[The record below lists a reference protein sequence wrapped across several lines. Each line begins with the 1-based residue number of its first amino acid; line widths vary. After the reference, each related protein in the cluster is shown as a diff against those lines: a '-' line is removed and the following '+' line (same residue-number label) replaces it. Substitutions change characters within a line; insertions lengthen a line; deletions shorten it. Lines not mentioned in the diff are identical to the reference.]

1 VQPLQPE
8 QPLRPQVVPVAS
20 WLPECADKAL
30 RIAAAS
36 GDAVA
41 LRAVLPQAILGGAQ
55 PELLEWAFDKC
66 QELEHEAWAGR
77 MRCSASQTLEEMLV
91 RKDARAEWLAAAQD
105 RAFEAN
111 VQGDLLARA
120 REEIVR
126 RQACQA
132 AEEALLL
139 ALAERSALA
148 DALTQAV
155 SCAEKAGVDVEL
167 LRYARRRLEDLQQ
180 YARRVAVSSKA
191 EQSLADLVVSG
202 NGIAETGAVVEEAQ
216 KAGASRKTLERAW
229 KRKVTLEAQEWQVQK
244 SELAGQRLR
253 LAMQAADPQELAGTL
268 SYAIA
273 LGASEELVLRAR
285 QKQEGGCS
293 GSSCNGGGG
302 TDRARR
308 SSDESR
314 SSLNTSR
321 EPVASC
327 TSSSRWTL
335 PPRIPS
341 SSADSALAV
350 SRQQSH
356 ATTVLESVRE
366 KAQASRP
373 ASASE
378 GSPKPMRL
386 TSASPR
392 PAPREDV
399 PCYGLDAE
407 LKAKAAAKYDAQ
419 AEEDAAR
426 WVQAITGEE
435 VVGDFFDALRSGQV
449 LCQLVNSIRAGS
461 VAKINS
467 AGMPFKERENISNF
481 LRVCRSLGVQ
491 EYALFSTDDLYEEKN
506 LQSVVNCV
514 HALGGAVQRSVPEF
528 RGPHFGVA
536 DTSNAKRDSRRELGP
551 ASQTGGFHG
560 PMERSHLD
568 VVSNQ
573 IVRGGC

>member
-1 VQPLQPE
+1 
-8 QPLRPQVVPVAS
+8 
-20 WLPECADKAL
+20 
-30 RIAAAS
+30 
-36 GDAVA
+36 
-41 LRAVLPQAILGGAQ
+41 
-55 PELLEWAFDKC
+55 
-66 QELEHEAWAGR
+66 
-77 MRCSASQTLEEMLV
+77 
-91 RKDARAEWLAAAQD
+91 ARAEWLAAAQD

-341 SSADSALAV
+341 SSVVTLKSADFLTVATFLGSSENPADSALAV